1 MAYIH
6 TYISVFVHIPVSSIF
21 DLMMFCLN
29 REFGDS
35 WPQRIK
41 DSLLEKC
48 EGVNVVHAAVDHS
61 SQEGCVYIKCGSL
74 QDAGRA
80 FRALHG
86 WWYDGE

>member
-1 MAYIH
+1 MIVVRWNVLIPAS
-6 TYISVFVHIPVSSIF
+6 SVFNSMIY
-21 DLMMFCLN
+21 CLD

-35 WPQRIK
+35 WPTRIQ

-48 EGVNVVHAAVDHS
+48 EGVSVVHVAVDRS
-61 SQEGCVYIKCGSL
+61 SQEGCVYIKCSSL